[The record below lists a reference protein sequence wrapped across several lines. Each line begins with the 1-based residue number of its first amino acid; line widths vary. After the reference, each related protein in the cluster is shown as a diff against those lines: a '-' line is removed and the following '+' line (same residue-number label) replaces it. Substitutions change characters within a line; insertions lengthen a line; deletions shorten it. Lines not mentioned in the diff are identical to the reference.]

1 MENKYELLKN
11 DYKEI
16 DGQRVYRI
24 RALRDFMYDPND
36 SGHLHPGVRK
46 GMLGGYIQSERNLSH
61 EGDCWI
67 GSPGAAEETIV
78 YGISR
83 VEGDGMVRGDI
94 QVKDTYIT
102 GFVDGKRSVIEES
115 KILDNAWVHNF
126 YDGKILGCHISG
138 NANIRYGGELVNS
151 VFADDANIVG
161 GQGLQVRNSEIKGQ
175 SSVISIEPNHAPR
188 LENAFLSDRAMA
200 RENAAVLNSTISG
213 NGAVG
218 GEAVVSDSYVAGYAG
233 VGGKANVDNSVV
245 IGKALVYGDAHVS
258 HSKVQDTVRIY
269 RGAVVEQSVIAGDAR
284 ITGDAVVR
292 NFKTKEIAFTE
303 TVDTGVHDAEQ
314 MALSAAPAP
323 EKSRIEEICYISPS
337 MKHRVETEDG
347 RHVPSYA
354 IYTKQKDN
362 SLAGYKTKRGSTMDN
377 DLIVS
382 GVEVSAPDG
391 MEKEF
396 KAAVRDIVV
405 RIADTD
411 KALSEKLHAEW
422 LDYSKDSVARN
433 GLVLPDT
440 KEEYGYS
447 VYGHPDGENRE
458 MDIRFD
464 HKFRNHEKIP
474 GFFYGDKQ
482 FYSSDMYGRSLFHE
496 QQLTF
501 ILDGKKFA
509 EVLKEEYGLDVRVR
523 NVEFACLSENHGYD
537 IVSSEVRPSLVKG
550 KENMIPVENSLAGY
564 KINILAYCDTLEE
577 AKRSAGENGYTN
589 IVVENVEK
597 KYELAMDEAAC
608 VMFGKKHYR
617 IRALR
622 DIPVHGIPAGRVGG
636 FVESEKNLSQEGDC
650 WVAHDALV
658 TGDACVTDNAVVS
671 GRATVME
678 QAKIQK
684 DAQVSGY
691 VVVTGNAVVGEH
703 ALVTGNAVVMDEAKV
718 LSTAYICGDAQVC
731 GKSKIGNATVKDR
744 AVVMDSFVWGEAHI
758 SGDAVVVNNARLH
771 NGIKLIGYD
780 YAEGNMPVQEQSGA
794 IKKLFH
800 NTRTERK
807 KKPFERNRTAGKEM
821 KPNVRK

>member
-188 LENAFLSDRAMA
+188 LENAFLSDHAMA
-200 RENAAVLNSTISG
+200 RENAVVLNSTISG

-218 GEAVVSDSYVAGYAG
+218 GEAVVSDSYIAGYVG
-233 VGGKANVDNSVV
+233 VGGKANVDDSVV

-269 RGAVVEQSVIAGDAR
+269 RDAVVEQSVIAGDAR
-284 ITGDAVVR
+284 VTGDAVVR

-314 MALSAAPAP
+314 MAFSAAPAQ
-323 EKSRIEEICYISPS
+323 EKSRSGETCYITPS
-337 MKHRVETEDG
+337 LKHRVETEDG
-347 RHVPSYA
+347 KHVPSYA

-362 SLAGYKTKRGSTMDN
+362 SLAGYKT
-377 DLIVS
+377 
-382 GVEVSAPDG
+382 
-391 MEKEF
+391 
-396 KAAVRDIVV
+396 
-405 RIADTD
+405 
-411 KALSEKLHAEW
+411 
-422 LDYSKDSVARN
+422 
-433 GLVLPDT
+433 
-440 KEEYGYS
+440 
-447 VYGHPDGENRE
+447 
-458 MDIRFD
+458 
-464 HKFRNHEKIP
+464 
-474 GFFYGDKQ
+474 
-482 FYSSDMYGRSLFHE
+482 
-496 QQLTF
+496 
-501 ILDGKKFA
+501 
-509 EVLKEEYGLDVRVR
+509 
-523 NVEFACLSENHGYD
+523 
-537 IVSSEVRPSLVKG
+537 
-550 KENMIPVENSLAGY
+550 
-564 KINILAYCDTLEE
+564 NILAYCDTLEE

-597 KYELAMDEAAC
+597 KYELAMDEGTC

-771 NGIKLIGYD
+771 NGIKLVGYD

-800 NTRTERK
+800 NTRAERK
-807 KKPFERNRTAGKEM
+807 KKPFERNRSAGKEM
-821 KPNVRK
+821 KPNIRK